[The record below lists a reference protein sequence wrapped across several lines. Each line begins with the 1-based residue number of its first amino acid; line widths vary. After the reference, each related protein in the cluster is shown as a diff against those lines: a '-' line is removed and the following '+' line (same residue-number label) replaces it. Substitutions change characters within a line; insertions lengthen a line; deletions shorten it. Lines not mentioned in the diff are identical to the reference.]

1 MSKTTIRNL
10 AIELGIKENSLY
22 RHLRRHN
29 HYVGIN
35 QPLSEDQIAIL
46 LSRRGNGKK
55 SINKKMPVTSD
66 IVVDVHDAK
75 PANVMDIRASVQGDD
90 SVVREACNE
99 GAPKLT
105 SWTLQGIV
113 QHLMS
118 VLSDIMLIAIVVG
131 HGLLIV
137 QELSQMAGQI
147 GQTAGI
153 MIMLSILSAI
163 SLSSNKRWY
172 SVSYDFVWFIFM
184 LDCASVFLHYR
195 AFKPSLGSAM
205 ALGLAITVSAV
216 SFFSLFFY
224 RNKNSN
230 LFEDE

>member
-1 MSKTTIRNL
+1 MATKTIRKL
-10 AIELGIKENSLY
+10 ASELNAKENSLY
-22 RHLRRHN
+22 RRLLRHG

-46 LSRRGNGKK
+46 RSTTRNGKK
-55 SINKKMPVTSD
+55 SVDKKMPAAFDSV
-66 IVVDVHDAK
+66 IDVRDAK
-75 PANVMDIRASVQGDD
+75 LANVADVRSRAKD
-90 SVVREACNE
+90 SESAVSEARN
-99 GAPKLT
+99 GSPVNYL
-105 SWTLQGIV
+105 
-113 QHLMS
+113 
-118 VLSDIMLIAIVVG
+118 LSAFSDVMLIAIVVG

-137 QELSQMAGQI
+137 QELKQMAGQI

-172 SVSYDFVWFIFM
+172 SVSYDFVWFIFV
-184 LDCASVFLHYR
+184 LDCAAVFLHYR
-195 AFKPSLGSAM
+195 AFKPLLGGAM
-205 ALGLAITVSAV
+205 AIGLAITVSAV
-216 SFFSLFFY
+216 SFFSLLFY